1 MSNKETARNAANHMA
16 DQLDQL
22 TSIVFDEDKATD
34 WNRKRIARVGGRDRH
49 WRVERNE
56 FRLIIEDLDWSHVL
70 NVAETKDARR
80 AQDLFWLIA
89 QGMRGWEAA
98 FEDSATVVWRRGV
111 REPHWRDQ

>member
-34 WNRKRIARVGGRDRH
+34 WNRRKIASVGGRH
-49 WRVERNE
+49 WRVERDE

-70 NVAETKDARR
+70 NVAETKDALR
-80 AQDLFWLIA
+80 AQDLFWLVA
-89 QGMRGWEAA
+89 QGMRGWEAG
-98 FEDSATVVWRRGV
+98 FEDSATVVWHR
-111 REPHWRDQ
+111 Q